1 MVHLFI
7 EGVEKLIM
15 EKVASKSEHK
25 ETVIRVGDRGLSSGE
40 AERKGPIKFLSFLYG
55 LKRGRKMVSPGEGR
69 DLKKSSNI

>member
-55 LKRGRKMVSPGEGR
+55 LKRGRKWFLQVKGE
-69 DLKKSSNI
+69 I